1 MLALEPASFPEDR
14 DSVVDLF
21 REYQR
26 SLGVDL
32 CFQGF
37 DAEVAG
43 LPGSYAPPNGRL
55 ILARSAGRPV
65 GCIALRRHDG
75 ESGEIKR
82 LYVRPSAR
90 GLSLGSRLVAAIVEE
105 ARAIG
110 YRRLCLDT
118 LPEMIAA
125 QALYERLGFR
135 PIAAYTFNPVAGAR
149 YLGLTL

>member
-1 MLALEPASFPEDR
+1 MLTLDPARFPEDR
-14 DSVVDLF
+14 DRVVDLF

-37 DAEVAG
+37 DTEVAG
-43 LPGSYAPPNGRL
+43 LPGYYAPPEGRL
-55 ILARSAGRPV
+55 ILAWSAGEAV

-75 ESGEIKR
+75 DAGEMKR

-90 GLSLGSRLVAAIVEE
+90 GLSVGRSLVMAIVDE

-118 LPEMIAA
+118 LPEMVAA